1 MSKEKVAKRAAT
13 TKIGLH
19 LAEGATFDP
28 LALLSELRIELHNFA
43 SSAGLFVINELMRLE
58 SEQLA
63 GGRYARNTDVDRWG
77 TQTGFVR
84 VGGQKLAVDKP
95 RMRSKSKRNEVPLE
109 TYRAFQNPE
118 QQTEQIYER
127 LIGGLST
134 RRYERTVDD
143 MLEGYGA
150 SKSAVS
156 RTMVEATAERL
167 EALLERDLST
177 FDVRVLVI
185 DAVHV
190 AKSCHATV
198 LGIDGEGNKLVL
210 GFREGATENSTV
222 VCDLLADL
230 LRRGLP
236 NERDRA
242 LLAIVDGSKA
252 LAKAVR
258 DTFGSRVSIQR
269 CQIHKLR
276 NVLDYLPDE
285 LRPEYKR
292 KISAAYAMRSH
303 TDAERALRTII
314 KELSKINVSAANSL
328 AEGLEETLTIHRLG
342 VPEELR
348 RSLRSTNII
357 ESTFSHSRHLM
368 KNVRRWRDSAH
379 TQRWTATVFLEAE
392 RKFRRIHGHH
402 HMPALI
408 EALTKKSAK

>member
-1 MSKEKVAKRAAT
+1 MSKQKVAKRSATAKMRLQIPEGPSFDPAA
-13 TKIGLH
+13 L
-19 LAEGATFDP
+19 LAEV
-28 LALLSELRIELHNFA
+28 RIELHTFA
-43 SSAGLFVINELMRLE
+43 SSAGLFIINELMRLE
-58 SEQLA
+58 SEQIA
-63 GGRYARNTDVDRWG
+63 GEHYARDTDIDRWG
-77 TQTGFVR
+77 SQTGFVR
-84 VGGQKLAVDKP
+84 LGGQKLAVDKP
-95 RMRSKSKRNEVPLE
+95 RMRSKTAKREVPLV
-109 TYRAFQNPE
+109 TYRTFQNPE

-134 RRYERTVDD
+134 RRYQRTVDA

-156 RTMVEATAERL
+156 RQMVEATAQRL
-167 EALLERDLST
+167 EALLERDLSS

-190 AKSCHATV
+190 GSSCHATV
-198 LGIDGEGNKLVL
+198 LGIDSGGNKLVL
-210 GFREGATENSTV
+210 GFREGATENATV
-222 VCDLLADL
+222 VSDLLADL
-230 LRRGLP
+230 VRRGLP
-236 NERDRA
+236 NERERA
-242 LLAIVDGSKA
+242 LLAIIDGSKA

-258 DTFGSRVSIQR
+258 ATFGSRVAIQR

-276 NVLDYLPDE
+276 NVVDYLPDE
-285 LRPEYKR
+285 LKAEYRR
-292 KISAAYAMRSH
+292 KITAAYAMRSH
-303 TDAERALRTII
+303 GDAERALRSII
-314 KELSKINVSAANSL
+314 RELMKINVSAANSL

-348 RSLRSTNII
+348 RSLRSTNMI

-392 RKFRRIHGHH
+392 KRFRRIHGYK

-408 EALTKKSAK
+408 NALTRSLAQ